1 MTIEKLDGI
10 VRKFEEVHHQK
21 PEYICL
27 SECAYMEIYHQWKF
41 PEGHVIMPDKI
52 LYLDGVRLKE
62 VCFQKACEVIC
73 CGKRFD
79 ERYLVTPAGDIITSE
94 MRPDSAAALLI
105 RIAEVYAGYLYQFD
119 DTIRLEDIT
128 DEERD
133 ALYSELTVI
142 EHRYADVCT
151 LYELDEGAFI
161 VQYGKY
167 GSPDVSDMKI
177 LMEVLVHGGEGNG

>member
-1 MTIEKLDGI
+1 MNIDKLDVI

-27 SECAYMEIYHQWKF
+27 SGWAYQ
-41 PEGHVIMPDKI
+41 KI
-52 LYLDGVRLKE
+52 IRQSGRQLRTDDVVYFRNIRLKE
-62 VCFQKACEVIC
+62 VYFQSVTEVIC

-79 ERYLVTPAGDIITSE
+79 ERYLVTPGGDIITSE

-105 RIAEVYAGYLYQFD
+105 HIAEVYTQYLFQS
-119 DTIRLEDIT
+119 TETVQSDIT

-133 ALYSELTVI
+133 EIYAEVAVI
-142 EHRYADVCT
+142 EKNYADVRT

-161 VQYGKY
+161 AKYGKY
-167 GSPDVSDMKI
+167 GAAGVDDLKI
-177 LMEVLVHGGEGNG
+177 LIDVLIHGGEAA